1 MERDRFI
8 EENIRLAYRVAEKF
22 RRCGV
27 EYDDIVGCCML
38 GLVKAAGVY
47 MPEKGKFST
56 FAVRVMQYEMSTELR
71 NARRK
76 KRSGCY
82 VESLEA
88 EQEDGLQLAE
98 LVPDPHD
105 GYSEVEAAVL
115 HDAWMGK
122 LTGREKEA
130 ARLLVGEGLSQED
143 AARRMGITQSYVSRI
158 MKDARRKMEVMCA
171 R

>member
-1 MERDRFI
+1 MERDRLI
-8 EENIRLAYRVAEKF
+8 EENIRLAYWVAEKF
-22 RRCGV
+22 RRCGM
-27 EYDDIVGCCML
+27 EYEDIVGCCML
-38 GLVKAAGVY
+38 GLVKAAGAY
-47 MPEKGKFST
+47 MPEKGKFAT
-56 FAVRVMQYEMSTELR
+56 FAVRGMQNEILLGLR
-71 NARRK
+71 KVRRWG
-76 KRSGCY
+76 RAGY
-82 VESLEA
+82 MESLEA

-105 GYSEVEAAVL
+105 GYSEVEAAML
-115 HDAWMGK
+115 YDAWMGK